1 MIFVT
6 LGTQDKQ
13 FNRLLEWVQKEI
25 DRKKITEEVHVQAGS
40 TKFDSKDMVLYELL
54 DVDKFEELIDKCDIL
69 ITHGGVGSILTGLRK
84 NKKIIAVGRKKE
96 FGEAESDHQQDLIDE
111 FEKDGYI
118 LGLNSYEDFDNVLEK
133 IKNFKPRKYVFEN
146 EKFIE
151 KLTNYIDT
159 GNLSI

>member
-13 FNRLLEWVQKEI
+13 FNRLLDWVQKAI
-25 DRKKITEEVHVQAGS
+25 DEGHITEEVYVQAGS
-40 TKFDSKDMVLYELL
+40 TKFTSNDMIIYDLL
-54 DVDKFEELIDKCDIL
+54 DVDRFEEIMDKCDVL

-84 NKKIIAVGRKKE
+84 NKKVIAVGRKKE
-96 FGEAESDHQQDLIDE
+96 YGEAESNHQQDLIDE

-118 LGLNSYEDFDNVLEK
+118 LGLNKYEDFDAVLKK
-133 IKNFKPRKYVFEN
+133 IKNFKPRKYIFEN
-146 EKFIE
+146 DKFIE

-159 GNLSI
+159 GNLE